1 MNKLGANSVTVV
13 DMNRILGKFRVLQA
27 DRVRVVGPI
36 CGKLGLSSVT
46 FMHKFKIWGSVG
58 LFEGDY
64 VRAVGRK
71 PGLGWLGLDS
81 TTFKFNLKA
90 QRQQRRA

>member
-1 MNKLGANSVTVV
+1 MFELS
-13 DMNRILGKFRVLQA
+13 DPY
-27 DRVRVVGPI
+27 VGE
-36 CGKLGLSSVT
+36 LGLSSVT
-46 FMHKFKIWGSVG
+46 FMHKFKIWGSLG

-71 PGLGWLGLDS
+71 PGLGWPGLDS
-81 TTFKFNLKA
+81 TITFNFNLKS